1 MAEFTAAPETVG
13 ASSDWSGNV
22 LAPLSEKEL
31 ENQKF
36 TSTDRIQFYSDHAK
50 NYDQDMAKYSFTGPD
65 VAADALHQVLNGEYD
80 AKILDVGC
88 GTGRVAELLLKLGPY
103 SNIDGLE
110 AAEGMLEVARQKGL
124 YKNTMCQYLCLGS
137 GLEQGTYDAIVS
149 SGTFVAGHMK
159 SDCLIELCNAT
170 KSGGYIVVTMRH
182 EHLETVDEY
191 KQNMRPTINQLT
203 SENKWKVV
211 KDQRFPNWC
220 YGKDGQGI
228 DGHLFVFH
236 KD

>member
-1 MAEFTAAPETVG
+1 MFKHVCKEVVY
-13 ASSDWSGNV
+13 SLVV
-22 LAPLSEKEL
+22 LP
-31 ENQKF
+31 
-36 TSTDRIQFYSDHAK
+36 
-50 NYDQDMAKYSFTGPD
+50 
-65 VAADALHQVLNGEYD
+65 
-80 AKILDVGC
+80 
-88 GTGRVAELLLKLGPY
+88 
-103 SNIDGLE
+103 
-110 AAEGMLEVARQKGL
+110 
-124 YKNTMCQYLCLGS
+124 
-137 GLEQGTYDAIVS
+137 
-149 SGTFVAGHMK
+149 
-159 SDCLIELCNAT
+159 
-170 KSGGYIVVTMRH
+170 GGYIVVTMRH